1 MIRPRM
7 RRTFVRSLM
16 LLLLSTQVG
25 CAALRRPGPV
35 VDRSQDARIQGDVQA
50 RIDRQPALGGGN
62 IRVEVDG
69 AVVVLHGSVQGIA
82 AWQCAIRT
90 AQLVQGVRTVSD
102 YLVIEPGP
110 RRITCLDG

>member
-1 MIRPRM
+1 
-7 RRTFVRSLM
+7 M
-16 LLLLSTQVG
+16 LLLLSTQVA
-25 CAALRRPGPV
+25 CAALRRPEPV
-35 VDRSQDARIQGDVQA
+35 VDRSQDTRIQGDVQS
-50 RIDRQPALGGGN
+50 RIDRQPALGSGN

-90 AQLVQGVRTVSD
+90 AQLVEGVRTVSD

-110 RRITCLDG
+110 RRITCPGSTSLAS